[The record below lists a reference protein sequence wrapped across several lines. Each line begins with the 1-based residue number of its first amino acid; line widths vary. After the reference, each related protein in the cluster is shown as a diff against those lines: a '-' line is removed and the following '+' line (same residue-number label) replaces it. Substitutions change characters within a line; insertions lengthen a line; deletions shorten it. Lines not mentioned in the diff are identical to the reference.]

1 MTLLTIQLR
10 LISYF
15 CNVLAYESMKKI
27 LILSYFFNPCSLTAS
42 NRVTGFAKHLNS
54 FGIFPIIITRNWD
67 LAINTPEDVLKSTG
81 NKVLHKVYETH
92 EVYYLPYT
100 SSLRDRIF
108 LSSKNS
114 IFKKYTSKFL
124 TILTMIFELVSNR
137 FIPYSNFYDFTLDY
151 LQKNKDLKAI
161 LTSANPFIQFK
172 FCYLLHKKT
181 GIPWIADYRDAW
193 TTNKMAVQVRGINKA
208 LYFLQSKFE
217 KKWCSTAAFF
227 TTVSDNYVEQI
238 SDFLKIPGHTILNGY
253 DDTVSCSEF
262 SDSKD
267 FHIVHNGTLYYNQPI
282 EEILNLI
289 IENNKKEN
297 KLKIHIHFPGLGF
310 DPKQTLRVSQVMEG
324 YEKYLHITNWLPK
337 NEVLELQKNADLL
350 LMLSYT
356 GFKGIPSSKLY
367 EYIGLQKNILHY
379 PNDKDVIE
387 QILNDTKLGIN
398 CDSIQEVKEKLE
410 ALILCKLNK
419 SSFKKM
425 NEDRIL
431 FYSRKK
437 QTEILAS
444 KINSII

>member
-1 MTLLTIQLR
+1 
-10 LISYF
+10 
-15 CNVLAYESMKKI
+15 MKKI
-27 LILSYFFNPCSLTAS
+27 LILSYFFTPCSLTAS

-54 FGIFPIIITRNWD
+54 FGIYPVIITRNWD
-67 LAINTPEDVLKSTG
+67 LAINTPEDVLKSTEQ
-81 NKVLHKVYETH
+81 NVIHKIFKTH
-92 EVYYLPYT
+92 EVYYLPYK
-100 SSLRDRIF
+100 SSIRDRIF

-114 IFKKYTSKFL
+114 FLKKYTSKLL
-124 TILTMIFELVSNR
+124 TILTTVFELVSNR
-137 FIPYSNFYDFTLDY
+137 FIPYANFYDFTLDY
-151 LQKNKDLKAI
+151 LKKNKDIKA
-161 LTSANPFIQFK
+161 LFTSANPFIQFK

-238 SDFLKIPGHTILNGY
+238 GSFLKIPGYTILNGY
-253 DDTVSCSEF
+253 DEKGTSSEF
-262 SDSKD
+262 SNTAD

-282 EEILNLI
+282 EDI
-289 IENNKKEN
+289 IQIIIDNNNKKGD
-297 KLKIHIHFPGLGF
+297 KIHIHFPGLAF
-310 DPKQTLRVSQVMEG
+310 DPKQTKRVQQTMKGFE
-324 YEKYLHITNWLPK
+324 EYLHITQWIPK
-337 NEVLELQKNADLL
+337 EEVLDLQNNADLL

-387 QILNDTKLGIN
+387 QILNDTQLGIN
-398 CDSIQEVKEKLE
+398 CSTIDEVKESIEK
-410 ALILCKLNK
+410 I
-419 SSFKKM
+419 M
-425 NEDRIL
+425 W
-431 FYSRKK
+431 YKK
-437 QTEILAS
+437 QNLNFKNSNTERIDFYDRKNQTKILAA

>member
-1 MTLLTIQLR
+1 
-10 LISYF
+10 
-15 CNVLAYESMKKI
+15 MKKI

-54 FGIFPIIITRNWD
+54 FGIYPIIITRNWD
-67 LAINTPEDVLKSTG
+67 LTINTPEDVLKSTG
-81 NKVLHKVYETH
+81 NKVIHEVYETH
-92 EVYYLPYT
+92 EVYYLPYV

-108 LSSKNS
+108 LSAKNS
-114 IFKKYTSKFL
+114 VFKKYMSKFL
-124 TILTMIFELVSNR
+124 TILTMLFELVSNR
-137 FIPYSNFYDFTLDY
+137 FIPYSNFYNFTFDY
-151 LQKNKDLKAI
+151 LQKNKDIKAL

-172 FCYLLHKKT
+172 FCYKLHKKT

-238 SDFLKIPGHTILNGY
+238 GAFLKISGHTILNGY
-253 DDTVSCSEF
+253 DEAVTCPEF
-262 SDSKD
+262 STSED

-282 EEILNLI
+282 EDILQVI
-289 IENNKKEN
+289 IENNKHEN
-297 KLKIHIHFPGLGF
+297 NTKIHIHFPGLGF
-310 DPKQTLRVSQVMEG
+310 DPKQTSRVKQAMQG
-324 YEKYLHITNWLPK
+324 YEKYVHITNWLPK

-387 QILNDTKLGIN
+387 QILNDTQLGIN
-398 CDSIQEVKEKLE
+398 CTTIHEVKENIE
-410 ALILCKLNK
+410 QIILCKKQKIAYKK
-419 SSFKKM
+419 SNM
-425 NEDRIL
+425 DRID
-431 FYSRKK
+431 FYARKN
-437 QTEILAS
+437 QTKILAT

>member
-1 MTLLTIQLR
+1 
-10 LISYF
+10 
-15 CNVLAYESMKKI
+15 MKKI
-27 LILSYFFNPCSLTAS
+27 LILSYFYTPSSLTAA

-54 FGIFPIIITRNWD
+54 FGIYPVIITRNWD
-67 LAINTPEDVLKSTG
+67 LPINTPEDVLKSAG
-81 NKVLHKVYETH
+81 SVIKHEVFDSH

-124 TILTMIFELVSNR
+124 TILTMLFELISNR
-137 FIPYSNFYDFTLDY
+137 FIPYANFYDFTLEY
-151 LQKNKDLKAI
+151 LKKNNDVKVL

-217 KKWCSTAAFF
+217 KKWCATAAFF

-238 SDFLKIPGHTILNGY
+238 GSFLEIPGHTILNGY
-253 DDTVSCSEF
+253 DETLISPEF
-262 SDSKD
+262 SASEA

-282 EEILNLI
+282 EDILQLI
-289 IENNKKEN
+289 IENNTKTSN
-297 KLKIHIHFPGLGF
+297 KKIHIHFPGLGF
-310 DPKQTLRVSQVMEG
+310 DQKQTLRVSQAMEG
-324 YEKYLHITNWLPK
+324 FEEYLHISNWLPK
-337 NEVLELQKNADLL
+337 QEVLELQKNADLL
-350 LMLSYT
+350 LMLSYQ
-356 GFKGIPSSKLY
+356 GFTGIPSSKLF

-379 PNDKDVIE
+379 PNDKDIIE

-398 CDSIQEVKEKLE
+398 CATMQEVKEKLE
-410 ALILCKLNK
+410 ALLLCKSTK
-419 SSFKKM
+419 TSFKKT
-425 NEDRIL
+425 NQERIQ
-431 FYSRKK
+431 FYARSK
-437 QTEILAS
+437 QTELLAS
-444 KINSII
+444 KIHAII

>member
-1 MTLLTIQLR
+1 
-10 LISYF
+10 
-15 CNVLAYESMKKI
+15 MKKI
-27 LILSYFFNPCSLTAS
+27 LILSYFFKPCSLTAA
-42 NRVTGFAKHLNS
+42 NRVSGFAKHLNS
-54 FGIFPIIITRNWD
+54 VGIYPIIVTRNWD
-67 LAINTPEDVLKSTG
+67 LPIKTAEDVLKSTG
-81 NKVLHKVYETH
+81 KSIKH
-92 EVYYLPYT
+92 EVFPSHEIYYLPYK
-100 SSLRDRIF
+100 SSLRDRVF

-114 IFKKYTSKFL
+114 LFKKYLSKFL
-124 TILTMIFELVSNR
+124 TIITMLFELVNYR
-137 FIPYSNFYDFTLDY
+137 FIPYSNFYNFTLDY
-151 LQKNKDLKAI
+151 LKKHKDVQALM
-161 LTSANPFIQFK
+161 TSANPFIQFK
-172 FCYLLHKKT
+172 FCHLLHKQT

-238 SDFLKIPGHTILNGY
+238 SEFLKIPGHTILNGY
-253 DDTVSCSEF
+253 DDEVTCSEF
-262 SDSKD
+262 SDSKN

-297 KLKIHIHFPGLGF
+297 NLKIHIHFPGLGF
-310 DPKQTLRVSQVMEG
+310 DPKQTFRVKQVMIG
-324 YEKYLHITNWLPK
+324 HEKYLHITNWLPK
-337 NEVLELQKNADLL
+337 QEVLELQKKADLL
-350 LMLSYT
+350 LMLSYK

-367 EYIGLQKNILHY
+367 EYIGLRKNILHY

-398 CDSIQEVKEKLE
+398 CDSIQEVKGKLDG
-410 ALILCKLNK
+410 LILCKSNNTT
-419 SSFKKM
+419 FKKM
-425 NEDRIL
+425 DNERIQ